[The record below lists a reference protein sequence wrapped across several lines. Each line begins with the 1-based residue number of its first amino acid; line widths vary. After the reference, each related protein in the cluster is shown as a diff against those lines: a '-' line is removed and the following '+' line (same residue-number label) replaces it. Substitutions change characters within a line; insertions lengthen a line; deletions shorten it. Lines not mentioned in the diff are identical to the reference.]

1 MLKNIKHLTVTTG
14 NIVTYPDNSV
24 ILDIAKPAISAMVNR
39 AKINGFAPVIDNTIV
54 ECNINYDLGAYE
66 ATLYADKTKKIP
78 LLFTC
83 GTVNECASDYIW
95 DIINNKYHEIYGTCC
110 PKTQIP
116 HLLQS
121 FVFDTSSGK
130 LCSIRGLK
138 LSNKMS
144 RKLYQMI
151 ENQRKLSFNLAQY
164 DRNLYYT
171 YNKYSTKDMLK
182 MTSDYFKLR

>member
-1 MLKNIKHLTVTTG
+1 MRLLELNNIIFGLFKFGNLSWSDAPYNVHLSQ
-14 NIVTYPDNSV
+14 NLSKLI
-24 ILDIAKPAISAMVNR
+24 KPEGE
-39 AKINGFAPVIDNTIV
+39 KEG
-54 ECNINYDLGAYE
+54 Y
-66 ATLYADKTKKIP
+66 
-78 LLFTC
+78 
-83 GTVNECASDYIW
+83 
-95 DIINNKYHEIYGTCC
+95 
-110 PKTQIP
+110 
-116 HLLQS
+116 LLQS

>member
-116 HLLQS
+116 HAP
-121 FVFDTSSGK
+121 FICDF
-130 LCSIRGLK
+130 IFPFA
-138 LSNKMS
+138 
-144 RKLYQMI
+144 I
-151 ENQRKLSFNLAQY
+151 FNLGIMAFFIKLFSS
-164 DRNLYYT
+164 LYNSPFSSLEKHGLWLLIT
-171 YNKYSTKDMLK
+171 I
-182 MTSDYFKLR
+182 